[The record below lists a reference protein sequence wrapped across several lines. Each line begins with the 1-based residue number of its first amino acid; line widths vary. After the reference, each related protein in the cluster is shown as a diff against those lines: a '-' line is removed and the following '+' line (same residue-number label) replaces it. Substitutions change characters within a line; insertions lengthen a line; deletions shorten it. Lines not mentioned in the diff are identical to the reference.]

1 MADRHVIRLNNCVTI
16 VVWLTAMDPARH
28 YPRRDFSMIIITVP
42 SRFGLM
48 AFKVTSRRTGALAI
62 RPSMWRISWGDPEVP
77 ESSRVISEHLIQRV
91 EAFTQRMWGNQGG
104 YLREHSS
111 GAGWLLDVLRRE
123 FRHNFFDHQRLHLV
137 IEIIVSLLNSDE

>member
-1 MADRHVIRLNNCVTI
+1 MAYS
-16 VVWLTAMDPARH
+16 MDPARH

-77 ESSRVISEHLIQRV
+77 ENSRVISEHLIQRV

-104 YLREHSS
+104 YSGSIQAARDGYWMCCDESS
-111 GAGWLLDVLRRE
+111 DTTSS
-123 FRHNFFDHQRLHLV
+123 
-137 IEIIVSLLNSDE
+137 IIKDFTW